1 MVRAVEQIERELAA
15 LDQTVAAIAQ
25 AFHTTYQQYLAALG
39 KATRQQLVLAGYHI
53 CTHAYPD
60 QFLELSLNQRQELQ
74 QTLQQLA
81 KQGQTELLECLKP
94 ITAGPNSEGI
104 SEASDV
110 DSALV
115 ETIFEESEG
124 TISQLSIG
132 SDSLQLEITETAESE
147 TAESETV
154 ESEPTVAPSPS
165 SESQTQADHWPQN
178 EANSI
183 VSADAPPDV
192 EIEEPID
199 KPIERPIEGPVDA
212 QSDASLVHPDVGMD
226 PDANNATTTDQV
238 TDSAIDGPIDGPI
251 DDSSDRSSDPPT
263 PDQRDRPLHPKDI
276 ARWQTR
282 IEAQITEILQNL
294 SHTTNRVLQQA
305 DILPNRLPEPVLEVA
320 AKADLSSETANSP
333 PNLLNLLIEAS
344 SEDEDKPVM
353 TPIVA
358 IRLRL
363 SEIEFSDAATAAVR
377 SKLRQL
383 MGQLVKLERDYQRKQ
398 KERAVAQAESA
409 WRASWFEAAP

>member
-39 KATRQQLVLAGYHI
+39 KATRRQLVLAGYHI

-94 ITAGPNSEGI
+94 ITAGAISEGI

-110 DSALV
+110 DNALV

-147 TAESETV
+147 TAESE
-154 ESEPTVAPSPS
+154 PTEAPSPS
-165 SESQTQADHWPQN
+165 SEFQTQADHWPQN

-183 VSADAPPDV
+183 ASADALPDV

-212 QSDASLVHPDVGMD
+212 QSDASLVDPDVGMD
-226 PDANNATTTDQV
+226 AGAGANNATTTDQV
-238 TDSAIDGPIDGPI
+238 TDSAIDRPIDGPT
-251 DDSSDRSSDPPT
+251 DDSSDRSSDHPT
-263 PDQRDRPLHPKDI
+263 PDQRDRLLHPKDI

-282 IEAQITEILQNL
+282 IEDQITEILQNL

-333 PNLLNLLIEAS
+333 PICS
-344 SEDEDKPVM
+344 
-353 TPIVA
+353 IC
-358 IRLRL
+358 
-363 SEIEFSDAATAAVR
+363 
-377 SKLRQL
+377 
-383 MGQLVKLERDYQRKQ
+383 
-398 KERAVAQAESA
+398 
-409 WRASWFEAAP
+409 

>member
-39 KATRQQLVLAGYHI
+39 KATRRQLVLAGYHI

-94 ITAGPNSEGI
+94 ITAGAISEGI

-110 DSALV
+110 DNALV

-147 TAESETV
+147 TAESE
-154 ESEPTVAPSPS
+154 PTEAPSPS
-165 SESQTQADHWPQN
+165 SEFQTQADHWPQN

-183 VSADAPPDV
+183 ASADALPDV

-212 QSDASLVHPDVGMD
+212 QSDASLVDPDVGMD
-226 PDANNATTTDQV
+226 AGAGANNATTTDQV
-238 TDSAIDGPIDGPI
+238 TDSAIDRPIDGPT
-251 DDSSDRSSDPPT
+251 DDSSDRSSDHPT
-263 PDQRDRPLHPKDI
+263 PDQRDRLLHPKDI

-282 IEAQITEILQNL
+282 IEDQITEILQNL

-409 WRASWFEAAP
+409 WRASWFEAEP